1 MNKWQAIDKFWNSFG
16 IPAYDENTVISGESS
31 PKMPYITY
39 TAQTGSVGQNLSLTA
54 SLWYKG
60 YSWSDISQKADE
72 IAERIGYGYSL
83 ESVDDGYMYLTLG
96 QPFAQRMNDPE
107 DDTIRRVYII
117 INAEFLTAY

>member
-16 IPAYDENTVISGESS
+16 IPAYDANTVKTGRDS

-39 TAQTGSVGQNLSLTA
+39 NALTGSVGQNLDLTA

-60 YSWSDISQKADE
+60 YSWQEASEKADE
-72 IAERIGYGYSL
+72 IAKAIGYGFTL
-83 ESVDDGYMYLTLG
+83 VDVDDGYIYITLG

-107 DDTIRRVYII
+107 DDSIRRVYII
-117 INAEFLTAY
+117 LNAEFLTAY